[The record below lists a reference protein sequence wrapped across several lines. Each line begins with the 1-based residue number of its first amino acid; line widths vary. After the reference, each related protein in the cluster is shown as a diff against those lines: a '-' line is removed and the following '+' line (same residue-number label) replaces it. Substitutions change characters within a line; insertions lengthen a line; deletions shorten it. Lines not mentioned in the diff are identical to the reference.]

1 MSRLTRSSA
10 SGPRPAIAPG
20 AGTPETTAELA
31 ARMVQ
36 SWRDGERFPAEAI
49 LNECPKLWSDPEA
62 ALELIYEELCLRE
75 ELAVPAT
82 LDELRR
88 RFPQWQ
94 AQLEVLFRYQRLLTT
109 NAEETRFPSPGE
121 AIGEFLLL
129 AEMGRGAH
137 GRVFL
142 ASQPSLGSREVV
154 LKIVH
159 KHNGEH
165 LRLARLQH
173 TNIVPLYSAADD
185 LTRGLHIL
193 CMPYFAGASLA
204 QLFEAMNVR
213 SPSEKSGRLLVA
225 TLDRISQEL
234 TPDRAPRLSHAAARH
249 FLERASCNESVCWIG
264 TCLADAL
271 QYAHEHDLVHLDLK
285 PSNILLAADGQP
297 MLLDFHL
304 ARQPMLREEIS
315 SEGIG
320 GTLAY
325 MSPEQHAAWSAL
337 RQRRQPPFDVDAR
350 SDIYSL
356 GVVLLEGLTGVA
368 PGDSG
373 KTPRAML
380 RDARVSPGL
389 ADIVCKCLEPVPGE
403 RYASMRQIA
412 CDLRRHLASL
422 PLLGVRN
429 RSLLERWQK
438 WRKRRPH
445 GVAVTVMMFS
455 LVLALAGVCL
465 AGISQFRQRMKIA
478 ESALRDGRMQM
489 SQGEWEGASRSLD
502 RGLAVAQ
509 GFPWA
514 SELAEELRHEADQ
527 VKQSQRALDAVAT
540 RRSLH
545 DLADRLRFIGGAN
558 AGAAPRALALE
569 PACLLL
575 WEKRR
580 QIMAKLHGEEP
591 STFDEDARTDLIDL
605 AIFLADLQDFS
616 AFAPR
621 QDCSKSVEIL
631 CQAQALVGS
640 SPALDAELLRR
651 DPRIVSRA
659 RAPRTAWE
667 LVAVGRAR
675 FKVGDLTQAASYFE
689 QAVRLEPHGLW
700 PNFLHGQCCYR
711 QGRFSAAARAFS
723 ICIGAAPNAWGCFHN
738 RSLALTALGDF
749 EPALADCERAMQL
762 EPRAAEPR
770 LQRALLRLHHRQFA
784 AAFADASAA
793 GALAAGRDSFA
804 SLSEKEDKEA
814 RISSR
819 SPH

>member
-1 MSRLTRSSA
+1 MSRLNRPSSTR
-10 SGPRPAIAPG
+10 PWTAIAPD
-20 AGTPETTAELA
+20 AARSEHTAELA

-36 SWRDGERFPAEAI
+36 SWRDGERLPAEAI
-49 LNECPKLWSDPEA
+49 LNECPKLWSNPEA

-82 LDELRR
+82 LDEMRR

-94 AQLEVLFRYQRLLTT
+94 AQLGVLFRFQRLLTT
-109 NAEETRFPSPGE
+109 NADETRFPRPGE
-121 AIGEFLLL
+121 TIGEFLLV

-142 ASQPSLGSREVV
+142 ACQPSLGGREVV
-154 LKIVH
+154 LKIVR
-159 KHNGEH
+159 KHSGEH

-173 TNIVPLYSAADD
+173 THIVPLYSAADD
-185 LTRGLHIL
+185 LTCGLHVL

-204 QLFEAMNVR
+204 QLFEPLRACPPAER
-213 SPSEKSGRLLVA
+213 SGRLLVA
-225 TLDRISQEL
+225 TLDQISQAF
-234 TPDRAPRLSHAAARH
+234 TPGRVPRLPHAAARH
-249 FLERASCNESVCWIG
+249 FLKGASYSESVCWIG
-264 TCLADAL
+264 ACLADAL

-285 PSNILLAADGQP
+285 PSNILIAADGQP

-304 ARQPMLREEIS
+304 ARQPMLRQEIS

-320 GTLAY
+320 GTPAY
-325 MSPEQHAAWSAL
+325 MSPEQHAVWSAL

-356 GVVLLEGLTGVA
+356 GVVLLEGLTGVS

-373 KTPRAML
+373 QMPRALL
-380 RDARVSPGL
+380 RDARVCPGL
-389 ADIVCKCLEPVPGE
+389 ADIICKCLEPAASE

-429 RSLLERWQK
+429 RSLCERWQK

-445 GVAVTVMMFS
+445 GMATAVMMLS
-455 LVLALAGVCL
+455 LIVALAAVCF
-465 AGISQFRQRMKIA
+465 AGMSQFRQRMKVA
-478 ESALRDGRMQM
+478 ESALRDGRVQM
-489 SQGEWEGASRSLD
+489 SQGEWEGAARSLD
-502 RGLAVAQ
+502 RGLLAGQ
-509 GFPWA
+509 GLPWG
-514 SELAEELRHEADQ
+514 SELAAELRHDADQ
-527 VKQSQRALDAVAT
+527 VRQAQRALEALTT
-540 RRSLH
+540 RRLLH
-545 DLADRLRFIGGAN
+545 DLADRIRFFGGAN
-558 AGAAPRALALE
+558 VGAASGALALE

-580 QIMAKLHGEEP
+580 QIIAKLDGKQA
-591 STFDEDARTDLIDL
+591 SMVDERARTDLIDL

-616 AFAPR
+616 TSAPR
-621 QDCSKSVEIL
+621 HDRVKSVEIL
-631 CQAQALVGS
+631 CQVQAIMGS
-640 SPALDAELLRR
+640 NPALDAELSRR
-651 DPRIVSRA
+651 DPRMA
-659 RAPRTAWE
+659 RNEQIPRTAWE
-667 LVAVGRAR
+667 FLAVGRAQ
-675 FKVGDLTQAASYFE
+675 FKAGRLTQAASYFE

-711 QGRFSAAARAFS
+711 QGRFLPAARAFS
-723 ICIGAAPNAWGCFHN
+723 VCIGAAPNAWGCFHN

-770 LQRALLRLHHRQFA
+770 LQRALLRLHNRQFA
-784 AAFADASAA
+784 AAFSD
-793 GALAAGRDSFA
+793 ALAAGSLAALHDPFA
-804 SLSEKEDKEA
+804 GLSEKEDKEA
-814 RISSR
+814 SISSR